1 MEISQGSNFSLFFV
15 FFSLPKRSYLS
26 YGFCY
31 HQYAVDSQIFLSSL
45 DHFSQFQAPSVHPF
59 IHPLLH
65 LSIHPLNTSTYMSK
79 NTLTLTYS
87 KLHLYLSHT
96 LASSC
101 RVSSLGKW
109 LSQSSDCRRLCVV
122 LSISTFVSFH
132 IQLITRSCGVFFF
145 FFFVLFF
152 SFF

>member
-1 MEISQGSNFSLFFV
+1 MLAVDFFFFLHHSKNWKFLKVQTSPCSLY

-101 RVSSLGKW
+101 RVSSLGK
-109 LSQSSDCRRLCVV
+109 
-122 LSISTFVSFH
+122 
-132 IQLITRSCGVFFF
+132 
-145 FFFVLFF
+145 
-152 SFF
+152 